1 MQSVRWYFERGAA
14 FFLYSQAHNS
24 ADCKHGIIKAAGREA
39 RGRESRKEEEEEE
52 DGAGNA
58 RAKEAPMK

>member
-24 ADCKHGIIKAAGREA
+24 ADCKHDIIKAAGRE
-39 RGRESRKEEEEEE
+39 ESRMEEEEEEEE
-52 DGAGNA
+52 DGTGNA